1 MEGRVNGSDA
11 NACSSAER
19 VDITVMM
26 LDRPLTLSLS
36 VFESLQVIG
45 RSSRPARQSRSD
57 SVCVCEC
64 SRVPLLTAAGG
75 SRWKDSRAAAGAESR
90 PGEDDVGG
98 GGVRTHGDPAAVQ

>member
-26 LDRPLTLSLS
+26 LDRPLTLPLSLS

-57 SVCVCEC
+57 SVCVCV
-64 SRVPLLTAAGG
+64 SVR
-75 SRWKDSRAAAGAESR
+75 ESR
-90 PGEDDVGG
+90 C
-98 GGVRTHGDPAAVQ
+98 